1 MDKPLRILAVV
12 NLALD
17 PRFGAARVFLEVTE
31 EWTKAGH
38 LVEKFCLTDAF
49 PRPPASPVTFAFRQW
64 FFVYKAAAFV
74 RKHGDGFDVIDAL
87 IGSVPFSKRWL
98 RFNGLLVARSVG
110 LPQLYDQFEQS
121 VSKRWPGFSK
131 GKVAGRILRSFIRW
145 RSLRAADKS
154 IRRAD
159 LVNLPNEE
167 EASCL
172 RHEAGLEDKPMIVQ
186 PYGLSIERRDALLC
200 FAMPATARLEQKRIC
215 FIGMWNPRKG
225 SRDWAEI
232 IRAVRKQVLGA
243 SFCFLGTMV
252 DSRTVLRDLGEEASD
267 AVQSVAAYE
276 PDQLPELLA
285 DCTVGAFPSFV
296 EGFGL
301 AVIEQLAAGLPT
313 VAYDVAGP
321 RHILGEQLPELLV
334 PPGNV
339 ASFAAAISGILQ
351 SNPEEYQALSK
362 RSVEIASRFS
372 WPTIARDTL
381 RSYETALGRLNGQA
395 RR

>member
-1 MDKPLRILAVV
+1 MNRPLRILVVV

-31 EWTKAGH
+31 EWIKAGH
-38 LVEKFCLTDAF
+38 AVEKFCLTDAF
-49 PRPPASPVTFAFRQW
+49 PSIPVSPVTFALRRW
-64 FFVYKAAAFV
+64 FFVYKAASFV
-74 RKHGDGFDVIDAL
+74 RKHRDRFDVIDAL
-87 IGSVPFSKRWL
+87 IGSVPFSKRGL
-98 RFNGLLVARSVG
+98 RFKGLLVARSVG

-121 VSKRWPGFSK
+121 VGKRWPGFSK
-131 GKVAGRILRSFIRW
+131 GKLAGRILRSFMRW

-159 LVNLPNEE
+159 LVNLPNKE
-167 EASCL
+167 EASYL
-172 RHEAGLEDKPMIVQ
+172 RHETGLENERLIVQ
-186 PYGLSIERRDALLC
+186 PYGLSIERRDALWRS
-200 FAMPATARLEQKRIC
+200 AMSATARLEQKKIC

-232 IRAVRKQVLGA
+232 IRAVRKQVPEA
-243 SFCFLGTMV
+243 SFFFLGTMV
-252 DSRTVLRDLGEEASD
+252 DSQIVLRDLGEEASD
-267 AVQSVAAYE
+267 AVQSVADYE
-276 PDQLPELLA
+276 PDELPQLLA

-334 PPGNV
+334 PVGDV
-339 ASFAAAISGILQ
+339 ASFAAAISRVLRC
-351 SNPEEYQALSK
+351 SHEDYQALSQ
-362 RSVEIASRFS
+362 RSVETAHRFS
-372 WPTIARDTL
+372 WPTIARETL
-381 RSYETALGRLNGQA
+381 RLYETALSDRL
-395 RR
+395 

>member
-12 NLALD
+12 NLPLD
-17 PRFGAARVFLEVTE
+17 PRFGAARVFLEVTD
-31 EWTKAGH
+31 EWTRSGH

-49 PRPPASPVTFAFRQW
+49 PNPAASPIAFAFRQW

-74 RKHGDGFDVIDAL
+74 RKHGDRFDVIDAL
-87 IGSVPFSKRWL
+87 IGSVPFSKRSL
-98 RFNGLLVARSVG
+98 RFKGLLVARSVG

-121 VSKRWPGFSK
+121 VGKRWPGFSK
-131 GKVAGRILRSFIRW
+131 GKLAGRILRSFIRW

-167 EASCL
+167 EASYL
-172 RHEAGLEDKPMIVQ
+172 RREAESESQPMIVQ
-186 PYGLSIERRDALLC
+186 PYGLSIERRDALLR
-200 FAMPATARLEQKRIC
+200 AARPAAARLAQKKIC

-232 IRAVRKQVLGA
+232 IRNVRKQVPGA

-252 DSRTVLRDLGEEASD
+252 DPRIVLRDLGEEAST
-267 AVQSVAAYE
+267 AVQSIADYE

-285 DCTVGAFPSFV
+285 ECAVGAFPSFV

-301 AVIEQLAAGLPT
+301 AVIEQLAAGIPT
-313 VAYDVAGP
+313 LAYDVAGP
-321 RHILGEQLPELLV
+321 RHILGEQLSQLLV
-334 PPGNV
+334 SPGDV
-339 ASFAAAISGILQ
+339 ASFAAAISGVLRC
-351 SNPEEYQALSK
+351 NPEEYQALAQ
-362 RSVEIASRFS
+362 RSVETANRFS

-381 RSYETALGRLNGQA
+381 RLYETALND